1 MTHPHGTPI
10 PPAGA
15 DAGTGTASITH
26 SIARVRAAGD
36 STAGTGFLVAHDLVL
51 TCAHV
56 VRAAG
61 GGPGARIDLEFPHLP
76 GAPRTAARVQ
86 VEGWRTPD
94 AEDIAVLRVEEPPAG
109 SVPLALGSA
118 EGCRGHRVRSFGFP
132 AHSPDSG
139 RYGFCTAGD
148 LIPAGGDTP
157 ALMQLTDAN
166 DLTSGFSGAPVVDET
181 TGLVIGMTTAITPQD
196 PFLRGLDVAY
206 ATPTRTLREAWP
218 LLSESRVSPY
228 RGLEPF
234 TEEHARYFHGRE
246 AVVEEALAVLERQR
260 RVMLLLGPSGAG
272 KSSLVRAGLLPALA
286 EGRVPGSSRWLSV
299 TARPGQDLTGE
310 LEAAGLTGAATEG
323 IASAVERRL
332 AGEPTTRRLLVVID
346 QFEELFTGTAS
357 GTASGTATP
366 DEVLADIARQLVA
379 LIDSDSA
386 VSLIL
391 VMRDDYFARLASS
404 APDLLKAVTP
414 GLFPVRTTLDIP
426 ELRAVI
432 AEPARVAGA
441 HLEEGLPERI
451 ISDVLAAD
459 PAAAADRKASAT
471 LLPALQLTLSRLWED
486 RRDGRLTHDAYQRLG
501 GVAGSLTAWCD
512 HALRGLA
519 PELRLIAER
528 ILTALVRPADDVH
541 AIPATRRQVSLDH
554 LRALA
559 ADPAADG
566 REVEEKD
573 EKDEKHEK
581 VERVD
586 QESGERVG
594 QDFDVVLGLLL
605 KRRIITTRVAPRA
618 GGGQA
623 PATAELVHDALIRD
637 WGTLRDWV
645 AADQEFQSWLHRTAE
660 RQARFAGSGRQ
671 GTGKSDAPDPGDL
684 LDGTDLAAGL
694 VWSKQRGLPDGIAD
708 FVATSQARRRAV
720 ARRARRIK
728 VSLACVL
735 TLAVI
740 ASGLFLWQRRASS
753 EQAAAQ
759 ARQAAAQARRTTA
772 RNLVGNAEAL
782 RVSDPRLALQ
792 LGLAAYKLD
801 AAEPAT
807 RTSLLETLTTSS
819 HLATLDGLGTEP
831 TSLAL
836 SPDARMLAAGGADGS
851 VRFWDIS
858 RPERPTYI
866 GKSESKVDASAVG
879 ALAWRPD
886 SKVLAVGDS
895 KDLALWSTARGAAPV
910 RIGSATVS
918 SAPITSAVWSG
929 DGHRLALANYRNSY
943 VLDVHIDP
951 GGTATAKPTV
961 RIKHGGDPSD
971 KADRLALSA
980 DGNLLITSDG
990 RNSVRLW
997 DTAGAA
1003 FHELGA
1009 PLPLPDELNRVTSV
1023 ALSAD
1028 HRTLVLGTLSAHISV
1043 WDIQDPR
1050 HPKELQDT
1058 SSSVYVGLYSP
1069 VRRVAFVG
1077 DGLLA
1082 CGGDDGRVQL
1092 VRLDTL
1098 PIQRTDMPLVHGA
1111 TVNAMAA
1118 DVSHHLL
1125 ATGGIDGR
1133 VLLWNTADRERPR
1146 RLGTPLAGHATGST
1160 TGKLTA
1166 GGTLLASSATD
1177 GKTLLWDVGRP
1188 DRARSLESVVNP
1200 GPGLPDEWRQAA
1212 LGSALSPEGDLL
1224 ATAGGER
1231 LTDVVLRRTDGGK
1244 TRPQGSPLRGHKGV
1258 PQAYGW
1264 SPDGSL
1270 LATGDFNGKVIL
1282 WDTSHPE
1289 RAFRR
1294 AELTHPS
1301 GLRLVSF
1308 AQSTHTLL
1316 TVGTDGKAV
1325 FWKVP
1330 TGSGHP
1336 TKISTTDLGQ
1346 IGSERSSF
1354 TLSADGKLLVVG
1366 HSTAALSLW
1375 DVSDVRSPSRL
1386 SHLTAVQDGPV
1397 GSVAVSPDRSVL
1409 AAGIGIGTVL
1419 LWDLTDPSQ
1428 PRRMGPALHNRLP
1441 MPLAMAF
1448 LPDGRT
1454 LASQTITQVDLWD
1467 LSPVL
1472 SARHDLPRRACARLA
1487 DAGLSPTAWQRYA
1500 GDTEY
1505 LKSC

>member
-1 MTHPHGTPI
+1 MTHLHGTPI
-10 PPAGA
+10 SPAGA
-15 DAGTGTASITH
+15 DTGTGTASITH
-26 SIARVRAAGD
+26 SIARVRDAGD
-36 STAGTGFLVAHDLVL
+36 STAGTGFLVAHDLVI

-61 GGPGARIDLEFPHLP
+61 GGPGTRIDLEFPHLP
-76 GAPRTAARVQ
+76 GVPRTAARVQ
-86 VEGWRTPD
+86 VEGWRPPD
-94 AEDIAVLRVEEPPAG
+94 AEDIAVLRLEEPPAG

-132 AHSPDSG
+132 AHSPAGG

-196 PFLRGLDVAY
+196 AFLRGLDVAY

-218 LLSESRVSPY
+218 QLSESRVSPY

-286 EGRVPGSSRWLSV
+286 EGRVPGSGRWLSV
-299 TARPGQDLTGE
+299 TARPGQDLTVE
-310 LEAAGLTGAATEG
+310 LEAAGLPGAATEG
-323 IASAVERRL
+323 IASAVGRRL
-332 AGEPTTRRLLVVID
+332 AEEPSTRRLLVVID
-346 QFEELFTGTAS
+346 QFEELFTGTPS

-366 DEVLADIARQLVA
+366 NEVLADIARQLVA
-379 LIDSDSA
+379 VIDSDSA

-391 VMRDDYFARLASS
+391 VMRDDYFARLATS

-501 GVAGSLTAWCD
+501 GVAGSLTAWCE

-566 REVEEKD
+566 REGEEKDQKNEKD
-573 EKDEKHEK
+573 EKD
-581 VERVD
+581 D
-586 QESGERVG
+586 QESGERVD

-605 KRRIITTRVAPRA
+605 ERRIITTRVAPRA

-660 RQARFAGSGRQ
+660 RQARFAGSGQRDA
-671 GTGKSDAPDPGDL
+671 GKSGAPDPGDL

-694 VWSKQRGLPDGIAD
+694 VWSKQRGLPEGIAD
-708 FVATSQARRRAV
+708 FVATSRARRRAV

-740 ASGLFLWQRRASS
+740 ASGLLLWQRGASS
-753 EQAAAQ
+753 EQA
-759 ARQAAAQARRTTA
+759 RISTA
-772 RNLVGNAEAL
+772 RNLVRTAEEL

-792 LGLAAYKLD
+792 LGLAAYRLETD
-801 AAEPAT
+801 EPTTRAT
-807 RTSLLETLTTSS
+807 RASLLETLTTSS
-819 HLATLDGLGTEP
+819 HVATLDGLGTEP

-836 SPDARMLAAGGADGS
+836 SPDGRMLAAGGADGS
-851 VRFWDIS
+851 VRFWDTS
-858 RPERPTYI
+858 RPEQPTFVW
-866 GKSESKVDASAVG
+866 KSEGSAGASAVS

-886 SKVLAVGDS
+886 SKVLASGNS
-895 KDLALWSTARGAAPV
+895 KELTLWSTGRAADPVSLGSVEGFGAA
-910 RIGSATVS
+910 
-918 SAPITSAVWSG
+918 ITSAVWTA
-929 DGHRLALANYRNSY
+929 DGHRLALANYFNSY
-943 VLDVHIDP
+943 LMDIGIDSH
-951 GGTATAKPTV
+951 GAATADVTAK
-961 RIKHGGDPSD
+961 IKHGGNPEDE
-971 KADRLALSA
+971 ADRLALSA
-980 DGNLLITSDG
+980 DGDLLITSDG
-990 RNSVRLW
+990 KDSVQLW
-997 DTAGAA
+997 DTAGTAPHKA
-1003 FHELGA
+1003 GA
-1009 PLPLPDELNRVTSV
+1009 PLPLSDDLGPVTSV

-1028 HRTLVLGTLSAHISV
+1028 DRTVALGTPSGRVAV
-1043 WDIQDPR
+1043 WNIQDPR
-1050 HPKELQDT
+1050 HPKELEET
-1058 SSSVYVGLYSP
+1058 SSAIDVGLYSG
-1069 VRRVAFVG
+1069 VRRVRFIS
-1077 DGLLA
+1077 DGVLA
-1082 CGGDDGRVQL
+1082 CVGDDGRVQL
-1092 VRLDTL
+1092 VRLDTV
-1098 PIQRTDMPLVHGA
+1098 PFQRTDMPLVHGA
-1111 TVNAMAA
+1111 AVNTMFA

-1125 ATGGIDGR
+1125 ATGGVDGR

-1160 TGKLTA
+1160 TGELTA

-1188 DRARSLESVVNP
+1188 DRARSLEPVVNP
-1200 GPGLPDEWRQAA
+1200 GPGLPEEWRRAA
-1212 LGSALSPEGDLL
+1212 LGSALSPDGDLL

-1231 LTDVVLRRTDGGK
+1231 LTDVVLRRTNGGK
-1244 TRPQGSPLRGHKGV
+1244 TRQQGSPLRGHEGV

-1270 LATGDFNGKVIL
+1270 LATGDFKGKVIL
-1282 WDTSHPE
+1282 WDTTDAE
-1289 RAFRR
+1289 RVVRR
-1294 AELTHPS
+1294 AELTHPAA
-1301 GLRLVSF
+1301 LRLVSF

-1325 FWKVP
+1325 FWNVP

-1336 TKISTTDLGQ
+1336 TKLSTTDIGQ
-1346 IGSERSSF
+1346 IGNARSSF
-1354 TLSADGKLLVVG
+1354 ALSTDGRLLVVG
-1366 HSTAALSLW
+1366 HSTADLSLW
-1375 DVSDVRSPSRL
+1375 DVSDVRRPSRL
-1386 SHLTAVQDGPV
+1386 SHLATEQDGPV

-1409 AAGIGIGTVL
+1409 AAGIGLGTVL
-1419 LWDLTDPSQ
+1419 LWDLTDPGR

-1454 LASQTITQVDLWD
+1454 LVSQTITQLDLWD
-1467 LSPVL
+1467 LSPSL
-1472 SARHDLPRRACARLA
+1472 TARNDLPRRACARLA
-1487 DAGLSPTAWQRYA
+1487 DAGLSPSAWKRYA
-1500 GDTEY
+1500 GATEY
-1505 LKSC
+1505 VKSC

>member
-1 MTHPHGTPI
+1 MTDLHGTAVS
-10 PPAGA
+10 PARA
-15 DAGTGTASITH
+15 DTGTATASITH

-36 STAGTGFLVAHDLVL
+36 STAGTGFLVAPDLVI

-94 AEDIAVLRVEEPPAG
+94 AEDIAVLRLEEPPAG

-181 TGLVIGMTTAITPQD
+181 TGLVIGMAAAITPQD

-218 LLSESRVSPY
+218 RLAESRVSPY

-286 EGRVPGSSRWLSV
+286 EGRVPGSSQWLSV
-299 TARPGQDLTGE
+299 TARPGQDLTVE

-332 AGEPTTRRLLVVID
+332 AGEPTARRLLVVID

-357 GTASGTATP
+357 ATASAAATP
-366 DEVLADIARQLVA
+366 NEALADIARQLVA
-379 LIDSDSA
+379 VIDSDSA
-386 VSLIL
+386 VSLVL
-391 VMRDDYFARLASS
+391 VMRDDYFVRLASS

-426 ELRAVI
+426 ELRAVVT
-432 AEPARVAGA
+432 EPARVAGA

-519 PELRLIAER
+519 PGPRLIAER

-566 REVEEKD
+566 RKAEQKD
-573 EKDEKHEK
+573 EKDEKGEK
-581 VERVD
+581 GD
-586 QESGERVG
+586 QESGGRVG

-605 KRRIITTRVAPRA
+605 KRRIITTRVAPRT

-660 RQARFAGSGRQ
+660 RQARFAGAGPR

-720 ARRARRIK
+720 ARRTRRIK

-735 TLAVI
+735 TLAMI

-753 EQAAAQ
+753 EQARHAA
-759 ARQAAAQARRTTA
+759 AHAAAQARSSTA
-772 RNLVGNAEAL
+772 RNLVRKAEAL

-792 LGLAAYKLD
+792 LGLAAYRLD

-807 RTSLLETLTTSS
+807 RASLLETLTTSG

-836 SPDARMLAAGGADGS
+836 SPDGRMLAAGGADGS

-866 GKSESKVDASAVG
+866 GRSEGKVGASAVS

-886 SKVLAVGDS
+886 SKVLASADS
-895 KDLALWSTARGAAPV
+895 KELTLWSTARRAAPV
-910 RIGSATVS
+910 SIGSMPGFGAAV
-918 SAPITSAVWSG
+918 TSAVWTA
-929 DGHRLALANYRNSY
+929 DGRRLALANYFNSY
-943 VLDVHIDP
+943 LMDIGIDSH
-951 GGTATAKPTV
+951 GTATAELTAK
-961 RIKHGGDPSD
+961 IKHGGNPED

-980 DGNLLITSDG
+980 DGDLLITSDG
-990 RNSVRLW
+990 KNSVQLW
-997 DTAGAA
+997 DTSGATS
-1003 FHELGA
+1003 HRLGA
-1009 PLPLPDELNRVTSV
+1009 PLSLPDEMNSVTSV

-1028 HRTLVLGTLSAHISV
+1028 HRTLALGTLSAHISV
-1043 WDIQDPR
+1043 WDVQDPR
-1050 HPKELQDT
+1050 HPKPLQDT
-1058 SSSVYVGLYSP
+1058 SSSVYVGLYSS

-1077 DGLLA
+1077 DGVLA

-1098 PIQRTDMPLVHGA
+1098 PFQRTDMPLVHGA
-1111 TVNAMAA
+1111 TVNTMAA

-1125 ATGGIDGR
+1125 ATGGVDGR

-1146 RLGTPLAGHATGST
+1146 LLGTPLAGHATGST
-1160 TGKLTA
+1160 TGELTA

-1188 DRARSLESVVNP
+1188 DRARSLEPVVNP
-1200 GPGLPDEWRQAA
+1200 GPGLPDEWRRAA
-1212 LGSALSPEGDLL
+1212 LGSALSPDGDLL

-1231 LTDVVLRRTDGGK
+1231 LTDVVLRRTDGGR
-1244 TRPQGSPLRGHKGV
+1244 TRRQGSPLRGHKGV

-1270 LATGDFNGKVIL
+1270 LATGDFDGKVIL
-1282 WDTSHPE
+1282 WDTGRPE
-1289 RAFRR
+1289 RAFRL
-1294 AELTHPS
+1294 AELTHPG

-1325 FWKVP
+1325 FWNVP
-1330 TGSGHP
+1330 TGSGRP
-1336 TKISTTDLGQ
+1336 TKISTTDIGQ

-1354 TLSADGKLLVVG
+1354 ALSADGRLLVVG

-1375 DVSDVRSPSRL
+1375 DVSDVRRPSRL
-1386 SHLTAVQDGPV
+1386 SHLTTDQDGPV
-1397 GSVAVSPDRSVL
+1397 GSVALSPDRSVL

-1419 LWDLTDPSQ
+1419 LWDLTDPGQ

-1454 LASQTITQVDLWD
+1454 LASQTITQIDLWD
-1467 LSPVL
+1467 LSPTL
-1472 SARHDLPRRACARLA
+1472 SARHDLHRRACARLA
-1487 DAGLSPTAWQRYA
+1487 DAGLSPTAWKRYA
-1500 GDTEY
+1500 GGTEY

>member
-1 MTHPHGTPI
+1 MTDRHGSPI
-10 PPAGA
+10 SPAGA
-15 DAGTGTASITH
+15 EAGTGTASITH
-26 SIARVRAAGD
+26 SIARVRAADD
-36 STAGTGFLVAHDLVL
+36 STAGTGFLVARDLVI

-61 GGPGARIDLEFPHLP
+61 GGPGGRIDLEFPHLP

-86 VEGWRTPD
+86 VAGWRPSD
-94 AEDIAVLRVEEPPAG
+94 AEDIAVLRLEGPPAG

-132 AHSPDSG
+132 AHSPAGG

-166 DLTSGFSGAPVVDET
+166 DLTSGFSGAPIVDET
-181 TGLVIGMTTAITPQD
+181 TGLVIAMTTAITPQD
-196 PFLRGLDVAY
+196 GFLRGLDVAY

-218 LLSESRVSPY
+218 QLAESQVSPY

-246 AVVEEALAVLERQR
+246 AVVEEALAVLEKQR

-272 KSSLVRAGLLPALA
+272 KSSLVRAGLLPALSG
-286 EGRVPGSSRWLSV
+286 GRVPGSGRWPSV
-299 TARPGQDLTGE
+299 TARPGQDLMGE

-332 AGEPTTRRLLVVID
+332 AGEPASHRLLVVID
-346 QFEELFTGTAS
+346 QFEELFTGPAS
-357 GTASGTATP
+357 GPATP
-366 DEVLADIARQLVA
+366 DEALADIARQLVA
-379 LIDSDSA
+379 VIDSDSA

-391 VMRDDYFARLASS
+391 VMRDDYFARLAAS

-459 PAAAADRKASAT
+459 PAAAAERKASAT

-541 AIPATRRQVSLDH
+541 AIPATRRQVPLDH

-559 ADPAADG
+559 AEPAADG
-566 REVEEKD
+566 REVD
-573 EKDEKHEK
+573 EKDEKH
-581 VERVD
+581 D
-586 QESGERVG
+586 QESGQDPGGDPGQERGGRVD

-660 RQARFAGSGRQ
+660 RQARFAGPGNQ

-694 VWSKQRGLPDGIAD
+694 VWSKRRGLPDGIAD
-708 FVATSQARRRAV
+708 FVATSHARRRAV

-735 TLAVI
+735 TLAMI
-740 ASGLFLWQRRASS
+740 ASGLFLWQRSASS
-753 EQAAAQ
+753 EQA
-759 ARQAAAQARRTTA
+759 RDAAAQARGSTA
-772 RNLVGNAEAL
+772 RNLVRKAEAL

-792 LGLAAYKLD
+792 LGLAAYRLGAD
-801 AAEPAT
+801 EPAT
-807 RTSLLETLTTSS
+807 RASLLETLTTSS

-831 TSLAL
+831 TSLAV
-836 SPDARMLAAGGADGS
+836 SPDGRMLAAGGGDGS

-858 RPERPTYI
+858 RPEKPTYV
-866 GKSESKVDASAVG
+866 GGSASKAGASAVS

-886 SKVLAVGDS
+886 SKVLASGDS
-895 KDLALWSTARGAAPV
+895 KELTLWSTGGAAAPV
-910 RIGSATVS
+910 TLGSMPGFGA
-918 SAPITSAVWSG
+918 AITSAVWTA
-929 DGHRLALANYRNSY
+929 DGHRLALANYFNSY
-943 VLDVHIDP
+943 LMDIGIDSD
-951 GGTATAKPTV
+951 GTATANVTAK
-961 RIKHGGDPSD
+961 IKHGGNPED

-980 DGNLLITSDG
+980 DGDLLITSDG
-990 RNSVRLW
+990 DDSVQLW

-1003 FHELGA
+1003 AHKLGA
-1009 PLPLPDELNRVTSV
+1009 PVPVPEDLGQVTSL

-1028 HRTLVLGTLSAHISV
+1028 HRTLALGTLSASISV
-1043 WDIQDPR
+1043 WNIQDPR
-1050 HPKELQDT
+1050 HPKDLQDT
-1058 SSSVYVGLYSP
+1058 SSSVCVGLYSA

-1077 DGLLA
+1077 DGVLA

-1098 PIQRTDMPLVHGA
+1098 PFQRTDMPLVHGA
-1111 TVNAMAA
+1111 TVTTMAA

-1125 ATGGIDGR
+1125 ATGGVDGR
-1133 VLLWNTADRERPR
+1133 VLLWNTAGRERPR

-1160 TGKLTA
+1160 NGELTA

-1177 GKTLLWDVGRP
+1177 GRTLLWDVRRP
-1188 DRARSLESVVNP
+1188 DRARSLVSVDA
-1200 GPGLPDEWRQAA
+1200 GPGLPYEWRRAA
-1212 LGSALSPEGDLL
+1212 LGSALSPAGDLL

-1231 LTDVVLRRTDGGK
+1231 LTDVVIRRTDGGR
-1244 TRPQGSPLRGHKGV
+1244 TLRPGSTLRGHKGV
-1258 PQAYGW
+1258 PQAFGR

-1270 LATGDFNGKVIL
+1270 LATGDFDGKVIL
-1282 WDTSHPE
+1282 WDTSRPE
-1289 RAFRR
+1289 RASRL
-1294 AELTHPS
+1294 AELTHPT

-1308 AQSTHTLL
+1308 ARSTHTLL

-1325 FWKVP
+1325 FWNVP

-1336 TKISTTDLGQ
+1336 TKISTTDIGQ
-1346 IGSERSSF
+1346 IGSDRSSF
-1354 TLSADGKLLVVG
+1354 ALSADGKLLVVG

-1375 DVSDVRSPSRL
+1375 DVSNVRRPSRL
-1386 SHLTAVQDGPV
+1386 SHLAAVQDGPV
-1397 GSVAVSPDRSVL
+1397 GSVALSPDRSVL

-1441 MPLAMAF
+1441 MPLAMTF

-1454 LASQTITQVDLWD
+1454 LASQTITQIDLWD
-1467 LSPVL
+1467 LSATL
-1472 SARHDLPRRACARLA
+1472 SARRDLPRRACDRLA
-1487 DAGLSPTAWQRYA
+1487 DAGLSPSAWKRYA
-1500 GDTEY
+1500 NGTEY